1 MGQAKRR
8 NRKKSAPALTQVSL
22 TEWKTRL
29 SQLNWREAGQMQW
42 QKIRLRVQPYWQQ
55 LPGFH
60 RKALMVL
67 APVVL
72 ILFLLPASEP
82 DLAIPGSEPVRQEVA
97 LNLAEP
103 APLPV
108 GERPEPAS
116 PPRPV
121 NGKPAASQSPV
132 TSPSSSATTTP
143 RQSASAENW
152 RNYEVKKGETLATIF
167 RAKSLPLT
175 DLYAIAAIEGKDKP
189 LSYIKSGQL
198 LRYKQLA
205 NGDLDVLQIESRGGD
220 PVMFFRRSDGSFAR
234 GQ

>member
-8 NRKKSAPALTQVSL
+8 NRKKSAPALPQVSL

-29 SQLNWREAGQMQW
+29 SQLNWREAGQVQW
-42 QKIRLRVQPYWQQ
+42 QKVRLRVQPYWQQ

-60 RKALMVL
+60 RKALLVL
-67 APVVL
+67 IPVVFV
-72 ILFLLPASEP
+72 LFLLPASEP
-82 DLAIPGSEPVRQEVA
+82 ELKIPGSEPVRQEVA
-97 LNLAEP
+97 LNLDEP
-103 APLPV
+103 ARLPV

-116 PPRPV
+116 PPRPANIKSV
-121 NGKPAASQSPV
+121 ASQTAV
-132 TSPSSSATTTP
+132 TTSSSTAKTAP
-143 RQSASAENW
+143 RPSVSSENW
-152 RNYEVKKGETLATIF
+152 MNYEVKKGETLATIF

-205 NGDLDVLQIESRGGD
+205 NGDLDVLQIESRDGD

>member
-8 NRKKSAPALTQVSL
+8 NRKKSAPALPQVSL
-22 TEWKTRL
+22 TKWKSRL

-42 QKIRLRVQPYWQQ
+42 QKIRLRVEPYWQQ

-82 DLAIPGSEPVRQEVA
+82 ELKIPGSEPVRQEVA
-97 LNLAEP
+97 LNLDEP
-103 APLPV
+103 VPLPV
-108 GERPEPAS
+108 GQRPEPAS
-116 PPRPV
+116 PPRPAKTTAV
-121 NGKPAASQSPV
+121 ASQTAV
-132 TSPSSSATTTP
+132 TTSSSSAKTTS
-143 RQSASAENW
+143 RQSASSENW
-152 RNYEVKKGETLATIF
+152 RSYEVQKGETLATIF

-205 NGDLDVLQIESRGGD
+205 NGDLDVLQIESRDGD

>member
-42 QKIRLRVQPYWQQ
+42 QKIRLRGQPYWQQ

-82 DLAIPGSEPVRQEVA
+82 DLAIPGSEPVHQEVA

-108 GERPEPAS
+108 GERPDPAS

-143 RQSASAENW
+143 RPSASAENW
-152 RNYEVKKGETLATIF
+152 RNYKVKKGETLATIF